1 MAVSGLV
8 ELVQNGFPL
17 SDTKIMKF
25 VILLA
30 LGFVFFVLV
39 RSAFA
44 QGDKVA
50 RISPIDAA
58 TAVRDGTA
66 ILVDVREPK
75 EWQEGVAASA
85 YLLPLSDLR
94 GNRRKWAHVL
104 KSAKEENQQVILY
117 CRSGGRSGQAAAILA
132 GEGFAVANAGGFSDW
147 QKANLPVRAP
157 EEPADPR

>member
-1 MAVSGLV
+1 M
-8 ELVQNGFPL
+8 L
-17 SDTKIMKF
+17 SNQRRMKF

-44 QGDKVA
+44 QDGKVA
-50 RISPIDAA
+50 RISPTDAA
-58 TAVRDGTA
+58 KAVREGSA
-66 ILVDVREPK
+66 ILVDVREPA
-75 EWQEGVAASA
+75 EWREGVAASA

-104 KSAKEENQQVILY
+104 KTAQEENQRIILY
-117 CRSGGRSGQAAAILA
+117 CRSGGRSGQAAGILE
-132 GEGFAVANAGGFSDW
+132 GEGFAVANAGGFGDW
-147 QKANLPVRAP
+147 RKANLPVRAP